1 MENTYVGPFLIVKK
15 LGNRRQKVY
24 HARQTEQD
32 RDVVLKFISLPP
44 TVEWSKALDKIQREV
59 NELQK
64 LKHDSLVRVY
74 GAGVYEDRIF
84 FATELI
90 EGEALSSI
98 LSRRGRIT
106 PDLVVEY
113 GRQIAEVL
121 RFLHS
126 QDLVHSKLT
135 PEKILVTSDHQIK
148 ISDLRLNR
156 SKRRRWDATR
166 RRSLDIAA
174 YMAPEQFTEGA
185 TPKSDF
191 YSLGVILFEMLTG
204 KLPYEPDTMRRMTK
218 MKMNAPVPSPATH
231 VMNCPIWLDQVI
243 TQMLSPNPRKRPHS
257 ARAVVMGFEEI
268 KNIDATKKA
277 AVSQMSG
284 GFNPLTAGKDKT
296 EARRLLGQKKKK
308 RKKNADVP
316 FWQRIPFQ
324 VGALLGIL
332 GLTAF
337 MMYQLIP
344 NHQAMLEKAEA
355 MVSSDDPDQWS
366 DARIELKKVMDANES
381 VADAA
386 EQNGDDQNASFHAY
400 KKAEEMFYQSKR
412 KTLVFDAERGKV
424 HRLQS
429 ENVQM
434 FGKAFR
440 MQEDG
445 KDDDACD
452 IYSELV
458 ASIDPEGSERHILV
472 ESKSRLKQLSHRG
485 ELPKQVD
492 KLNELIG
499 KAASSDSPGQLIKA
513 HDLLARITWEFA
525 DLDGYEAVVALAA
538 EELQKVKN
546 KISAKDAPDSSDST
560 ETESSFTPVAEPD
573 FSKGQSSSKSD
584 DTQQ

>member
-15 LGNRRQKVY
+15 LGSNRRQKVY

-32 RDVVLKFISLPP
+32 RDVALKFISVPP

-64 LKHDSLVRVY
+64 LKHENLVRVY

-84 FATELI
+84 FATELV

-98 LSRRGRIT
+98 LSRRGRLT

-156 SKRRRWDATR
+156 SKRRRWDAK

-174 YMAPEQFTEGA
+174 YMAPEQFSEGA
-185 TPKSDF
+185 TQKSDF

-218 MKMNAPVPSPATH
+218 KKMNAPVPSAATH
-231 VMNCPIWLDQVI
+231 VMNCPIWLDKVI

-257 ARAVVMGFEEI
+257 ARAIVFGFEEI

-277 AVSQMSG
+277 AVSQITG
-284 GFNPLTAGKDKT
+284 GFNPLTAGEDKT
-296 EARRLLGQKKKK
+296 EARRLLGHKKK
-308 RKKNADVP
+308 RRKKKSSVP

-324 VGALLGIL
+324 VAALLGIVAL
-332 GLTAF
+332 AAF
-337 MMYQLIP
+337 GMYKLIP
-344 NHQAMLEKAEA
+344 NNEAILEKAQV
-355 MVSSDDPDQWS
+355 MVESDDPALWG
-366 DARIELKKVMDANES
+366 DARVELRKVMDANSPLMSE
-381 VADAA
+381 
-386 EQNGDDQNASFHAY
+386 EENNEAY
-400 KKAEEMFYQSKR
+400 QAFRKAEDLYYVSKR
-412 KTLVFDAERGKV
+412 KTLVLDAERGKV
-424 HRLQS
+424 HRLQT
-429 ENVQM
+429 ENVQL

-440 MQEDG
+440 LQQDG
-445 KDDDACD
+445 KDEDACD
-452 IYSELV
+452 LYSELV
-458 ASIDPEGSERHILV
+458 ASVDPNGKERHIFV
-472 ESKSRLKQLSHRG
+472 ECKARLKQLSNR
-485 ELPKQVD
+485 ESLPTQVD
-492 KLNELIG
+492 LLSDLIA
-499 KAASSDSPGQLIKA
+499 KAANAESPGQLVKA
-513 HDLLARITWEFA
+513 HDLLARITLEFA
-525 DLDGYEAVVALAA
+525 GVPDYEEIVEMATSQLQQVKSRIAASRADAESAVEPQKP
-538 EELQKVKN
+538 EEGESVDVSN
-546 KISAKDAPDSSDST
+546 ADPE
-560 ETESSFTPVAEPD
+560 ET
-573 FSKGQSSSKSD
+573 K
-584 DTQQ
+584 